1 MKDSKVE
8 EILHKL
14 DEAIDD
20 TDWEVVQ
27 EVVDELRSLL
37 ENPFDEYNTEDW

>member
-1 MKDSKVE
+1 MQDSKIE
-8 EILHKL
+8 EMVHKL

-27 EVVDELRSLL
+27 EVIDELRSLL
-37 ENPFDEYNTEDW
+37 ENPLDEYNLENW

>member
-1 MKDSKVE
+1 MV
-8 EILHKL
+8 HKL

-27 EVVDELRSLL
+27 EVIDELRSLL
-37 ENPFDEYNTEDW
+37 ENPLDEYNLENW